1 MINDRYFCISFLL
14 IQFPFFKISLTLIR
28 TILIQS
34 QMTLITWIRLDPDS
48 FTHLQT
54 DDTNNMDT
62 A

>member
-1 MINDRYFCISFLL
+1 MTNDRYSCISFLL

-48 FTHLQT
+48 STHSHP